1 MCLGGVV
8 VVTVA
13 VAIFMLS
20 SEEWNVLSVGH
31 GHLWNKQP
39 NHPRLVTPEGESAQ
53 MNIDLQPKKS
63 LSRKRQLMKNEE
75 TILLITKND
84 WNPFERADPKLL
96 EKATQEFTK
105 QRRLELGDAPI

>member
-1 MCLGGVV
+1 
-8 VVTVA
+8 
-13 VAIFMLS
+13 
-20 SEEWNVLSVGH
+20 
-31 GHLWNKQP
+31 
-39 NHPRLVTPEGESAQ
+39 
-53 MNIDLQPKKS
+53 
-63 LSRKRQLMKNEE
+63 MKNEE